1 MARMH
6 SRKKGK
12 SGSKKPVKKSVPSWA
27 RYKAKEVELL
37 VAKFGKEGKS
47 SSEIGI
53 ILRDTYGVPDVR
65 TTAGK
70 KIQAILKERGLQREL
85 PEDLLNLVKKSINLR
100 KHMGENKQDMPAK
113 RGLQLTESKI
123 KRLGKDYKRTKGLA
137 LDWKYDAK
145 SIRLYA
151 E

>member
-37 VAKFGKEGKS
+37 VTKLAKEGKP
-47 SSEIGI
+47 SSEIGV
-53 ILRDTYGVPDVR
+53 ILRDTYGVSSIK
-65 TTAGK
+65 TTVGK
-70 KIQAILKERGLQREL
+70 NVQAILKEKGMQKEL
-85 PEDLLNLVKKSINLR
+85 PEDLLNLVKKSISIR
-100 KHMGENKQDMPAK
+100 KHLEENKQDMPAL
-113 RGLQLTESKI
+113 RGLILTESKI
-123 KRLGKDYKRTKGLA
+123 KRLVKYYKKNKVLP